1 MQKFLIT
8 ILHFC
13 ILIILLGCNPEEVEN
28 PTSESAVI
36 LTRIDISPSPV
47 KTRGTSQLTLAKGN
61 QQEFIATGHFSDGSS
76 KILSNLSLSA
86 WRSDNEEIGFFSK
99 SGVLS
104 TGNTTGHVTV
114 EAIKD
119 GITSNTV
126 DVEVTNAVITA
137 ITVTPS
143 QVSVANGQTRQLLAT
158 ATYSDGTSADV
169 SNSVTWTSNNPQTA
183 TVTPTGLLSGN
194 AVADTTVEAIKDGI
208 TSNTVDVEV
217 YACRRTGTSCVD
229 LFDTGSG
236 TLFTNT
242 PSKMFLDSIG
252 GSVNDGFTQEIGT
265 SGPSGDFYLFDW
277 NKADLLCNTYN
288 TNNIA
293 GRTNW
298 RLATENELRG
308 LFNANGNMF
317 TARGWAVRINYWTST
332 ARGPGY
338 YNFSLRNGN
347 SGLTMPSDDSLYAS
361 CVSVP

>member
-1 MQKFLIT
+1 MNILKLLLYFSIFLLTGCPLESEEEKKELKSSIT
-8 ILHFC
+8 L
-13 ILIILLGCNPEEVEN
+13 E
-28 PTSESAVI
+28 
-36 LTRIDISPSPV
+36 RIDISASSER
-47 KTRGTSQLTLAKGN
+47 TQGTSLLTLVKGN
-61 QQEFIATGHFSDGSS
+61 KQSFVAIGYYSDNSS
-76 KILSNLSLSA
+76 KELTNLNI
-86 WRSDNEEIGFFSK
+86 WRSNNEKVGYFVEPGKLIGNSL
-99 SGVLS
+99 GIIA
-104 TGNTTGHVTV
+104 VT
-114 EAIKD
+114 AFKD

-143 QVSVANGQTRQLLAT
+143 QVSVANGQTQQLLAT
-158 ATYSDGTSADV
+158 ATYSDGTSSDV
-169 SNSVTWTSNNPQTA
+169 SSSVTWTSNEPQTA

-194 AVADTTVEAIKDGI
+194 AVANTTVEAIKDGI

-265 SGPSGDFYLFDW
+265 SSPTGDFYLFDW
-277 NKADLLCNTYN
+277 NKADLLCDTYN

-317 TARGWAVRINYWTST
+317 TARGWAVRLNYWTST

-347 SGLTMPSDDSLYAS
+347 SGLTMPGDYTLYAS